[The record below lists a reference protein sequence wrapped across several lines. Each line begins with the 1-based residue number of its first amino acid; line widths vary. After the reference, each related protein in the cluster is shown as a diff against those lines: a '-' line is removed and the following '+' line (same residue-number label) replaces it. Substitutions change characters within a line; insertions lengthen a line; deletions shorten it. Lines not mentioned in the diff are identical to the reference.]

1 MRYCALFL
9 LTCFVFIIS
18 FNLKAI
24 ECPKKFKGEIEQ
36 IDESF
41 YEPTNKKSKDVK
53 DVFGEQLFE
62 KSENL
67 ELTKEWENLS
77 QEEKDFCTKKIEER
91 LEKTLEEWETKQK
104 YRFLQS
110 KPGIIFLSGIFVII
124 YIIFRL
130 IRYFLRR
137 SK

>member
-1 MRYCALFL
+1 MRYFALFL
-9 LTCFVFIIS
+9 LTCFLFIIS

-24 ECPKKFKGEIEQ
+24 ECPKKFTGGIEQ

-41 YEPTNKKSKDVK
+41 YEPTNKKSI
-53 DVFGEQLFE
+53 LE
-62 KSENL
+62 KL
-67 ELTKEWENLS
+67 ELTKEWKNLS
-77 QEEKDFCTKKIEER
+77 QEEKDFCSDEILREQWEATQKYK
-91 LEKTLEEWETKQK
+91 EWEAKQK

-110 KPGIIFLSGIFVII
+110 KPGLFFLSGIFVII

-130 IRYFLRR
+130 LRYFLRR

>member
-1 MRYCALFL
+1 MKYFVLFL
-9 LTCFVFIIS
+9 LTCFVLIIS

-24 ECPKKFKGEIEQ
+24 ECPKKFSGGIGP

-41 YEPTNKKSKDVK
+41 YEPTNKDSKY
-53 DVFGEQLFE
+53 E
-62 KSENL
+62 
-67 ELTKEWENLS
+67 ELKITKEWENLS
-77 QEEKDFCTKKIEER
+77 QEEKDFCTKKVEER
-91 LEKTLEEWETKQK
+91 LEKTLEEWEAKQK

-130 IRYFLRR
+130 LRYFLKRR
-137 SK
+137 T